1 MDRTFRFF
9 AILSGVLIVFLL
21 AGAASAN
28 TATVR
33 CVAQQDQVS
42 VYDSLRT
49 RGVEAKLKCGE
60 EVEILGR
67 VKDYV
72 KIRAQ
77 NGVEGYVPENFF
89 AGLPAAE
96 AHQDPTANTSSG
108 TATAA
113 QNATQKKQPSSEPV
127 APTATFADNN
137 AAPAPA
143 PLSDTSAKAAADKP
157 AIQPAAMNPTS
168 SRATPAANFDDN
180 PAPQPENESAD
191 PACQNYFSAY
201 GLAPSQLKW
210 IARNRKKLFANVCPA
225 PDISKVDYVM
235 IFTHDVDFFSV
246 TMPTPVHKIEGF
258 SDFRALTPVDTGL
271 TSPSDPD
278 KAHHQYV
285 WVFRCAPGTFDP
297 ENFSPRRRYQFST
310 VESNALGSKAGLKAV
325 EDAFR
330 FVAVANH

>member
-1 MDRTFRFF
+1 MSGTIRFF
-9 AILSGVLIVFLL
+9 AILFIAPIVSLL
-21 AGAASAN
+21 AGSASAN

-33 CVAQQDQVS
+33 CVAQQDQIS

-60 EVEILGR
+60 KVEIIGR
-67 VKDYV
+67 VQDYV

-77 NGVEGYVPENFF
+77 NGVEGYVPENLF
-89 AGLPAAE
+89 AGLPAAGIHP
-96 AHQDPTANTSSG
+96 APAANAASL
-108 TATAA
+108 TATP
-113 QNATQKKQPSSEPV
+113 QNATAKKQPSSEPV
-127 APTATFADNN
+127 SPADTFADNN
-137 AAPAPA
+137 SAAAPS
-143 PLSDTSAKAAADKP
+143 PLSDTSAKASAGKP
-157 AIQPAAMNPTS
+157 ATQPGATDSNS
-168 SRATPAANFDDN
+168 SPATPAANSDDD

-201 GLAPSQLKW
+201 GLAPSQMKW
-210 IARNRKKLFANVCPA
+210 IAQNRKKLFSNVCPA
-225 PDISKVDYVM
+225 PDTSKVDYVM
-235 IFTHDVDFFSV
+235 IFTHDVDFFNV
-246 TMPTPVHKIEGF
+246 TMPTPVHKIAGF

-271 TSPSDPD
+271 TSASDPD

-285 WVFRCAPGTFDP
+285 WIFRIAPGTFDP

-330 FVAVANH
+330 FVSSANH